1 MAISSR
7 FNFAT
12 GVTVNIVTTGPTFTG
27 ELIDV
32 VDNFLVIRLTVA
44 TAPFSAGQVIRINT
58 TRIVALG

>member
-1 MAISSR
+1 MAISPR

-12 GVTVNIVTTGPTFTG
+12 GVTVNIVTTNGTFTG
-27 ELIDV
+27 ELIDE
-32 VDNFLVIRLTVA
+32 VDEFLVIRLTVA